1 MRRHFL
7 VALTS
12 VLILL
17 PIRSAAQ
24 GLPLL
29 TDEIAAR
36 LSELPLG
43 CIEQEYPNKTAHIIN
58 NETEAKLTPR
68 ELHPAFFGCFDW
80 HSSVHG
86 HWMLVR
92 LLKIRASI
100 PDRGAI
106 VDALN
111 RSFTKS
117 NLSSEAE
124 YFAKYE
130 TANIFERTYGWAW
143 LLKLDEE
150 LMGWDDPLARQW
162 HENLQPLTQYIVAT
176 WKAYLPKQTY
186 PNRTGVHANSAFAM
200 GFAIDWARAAGDKET
215 VHRNIGTSAP
225 QRLARCFCR
234 QLRRRALAGLLCPDG
249 TGIIFSLFHQFFRA
263 GGCRIEKEL
272 LLLHLEFGNELHF
285 LRAGSVSCFKIMRT
299 EKKTLRTIIY
309 VGEIAQL
316 VRAHDS

>member
-92 LLKIRASI
+92 LLKIRPSI

-130 TANIFERTYGWAW
+130 TANIFERTYGW
-143 LLKLDEE
+143 
-150 LMGWDDPLARQW
+150 
-162 HENLQPLTQYIVAT
+162 
-176 WKAYLPKQTY
+176 
-186 PNRTGVHANSAFAM
+186 
-200 GFAIDWARAAGDKET
+200 
-215 VHRNIGTSAP
+215 
-225 QRLARCFCR
+225 
-234 QLRRRALAGLLCPDG
+234 
-249 TGIIFSLFHQFFRA
+249 
-263 GGCRIEKEL
+263 
-272 LLLHLEFGNELHF
+272 
-285 LRAGSVSCFKIMRT
+285 
-299 EKKTLRTIIY
+299 
-309 VGEIAQL
+309 
-316 VRAHDS
+316 